1 MFIDESS
8 LSPETKLLYLRQHVS
23 GEASNLLNG
32 IGYNADAYE
41 IAKNRLGRRYGGER
55 RKIGLFLEKIENFE
69 TIKPGNAFDLERF
82 SNFLDLLVVN
92 LKESNLENELNSG
105 LLYVQLQKKMNKSLV
120 ASFHRWLHEQ
130 NLNGS
135 VMTLRK
141 FISLESEFEIIA
153 EETDRGF
160 SNSEVDTNFFVSEN
174 SELEQQDYLKCI
186 EGDRGM
192 LCSDSE
198 IKVDK
203 NIFLSCSAKQNKSLF
218 CYICK
223 KNHEIVECPKFISST
238 VEERQKLVMKYGLC
252 FGCIGRG
259 HIKKNCNHGIVC
271 QKCQKNH
278 NTLFPKKNSILPNK
292 LQLLAELSYTFVSK
306 MIGDTAGSKAR
317 PYFAFIFSLFMFVL
331 FCNMFGMI
339 PYTFTVTSHIIVTF
353 MLAAFIF
360 IGVTII
366 GFIKHGF
373 GYLKL
378 FVPSGVPAVL
388 LPLIVVI
395 EIISYLSRP
404 ISLSVRLFANMMAGH
419 TMMKVFGGFVISL
432 GIVGGW
438 LPLSFSVA
446 LTGLEILVAFLQAYV
461 FAILTC
467 IYLNDALNLH
477 H

>member
-1 MFIDESS
+1 MAANPMSQFDV
-8 LSPETKLLYLRQHVS
+8 YR
-23 GEASNLLNG
+23 
-32 IGYNADAYE
+32 IG
-41 IAKNRLGRRYGGER
+41 
-55 RKIGLFLEKIENFE
+55 
-69 TIKPGNAFDLERF
+69 P
-82 SNFLDLLVVN
+82 
-92 LKESNLENELNSG
+92 
-105 LLYVQLQKKMNKSLV
+105 
-120 ASFHRWLHEQ
+120 
-130 NLNGS
+130 
-135 VMTLRK
+135 
-141 FISLESEFEIIA
+141 
-153 EETDRGF
+153 
-160 SNSEVDTNFFVSEN
+160 
-174 SELEQQDYLKCI
+174 
-186 EGDRGM
+186 
-192 LCSDSE
+192 E
-198 IKVDK
+198 IKVGALDISFT
-203 NIFLSCSAKQNKSLF
+203 NASLF
-218 CYICK
+218 MIL
-223 KNHEIVECPKFISST
+223 ST
-238 VEERQKLVMKYGLC
+238 LSILLI
-252 FGCIGRG
+252 FNIGS
-259 HIKKNCNHGIVC
+259 
-271 QKCQKNH
+271 
-278 NTLFPKKNSILPNK
+278 KKNSILPNK
-292 LQLLAELSYTFVSK
+292 IQLLAELSYTFVSK
-306 MIGDTAGSKAR
+306 MISDTAGSKAK

-353 MLAAFIF
+353 VLASFIF
-360 IGVTII
+360 IGVTVI

-378 FVPSGVPAVL
+378 FVPSGVPVIL

>member
-1 MFIDESS
+1 MTQFNVH
-8 LSPETKLLYLRQHVS
+8 R
-23 GEASNLLNG
+23 
-32 IGYNADAYE
+32 IG
-41 IAKNRLGRRYGGER
+41 
-55 RKIGLFLEKIENFE
+55 
-69 TIKPGNAFDLERF
+69 P
-82 SNFLDLLVVN
+82 
-92 LKESNLENELNSG
+92 
-105 LLYVQLQKKMNKSLV
+105 
-120 ASFHRWLHEQ
+120 
-130 NLNGS
+130 
-135 VMTLRK
+135 
-141 FISLESEFEIIA
+141 
-153 EETDRGF
+153 
-160 SNSEVDTNFFVSEN
+160 
-174 SELEQQDYLKCI
+174 
-186 EGDRGM
+186 
-192 LCSDSE
+192 E
-198 IKVDK
+198 IKVGVFDISFT
-203 NIFLSCSAKQNKSLF
+203 NASLF
-218 CYICK
+218 MI
-223 KNHEIVECPKFISST
+223 ISS
-238 VEERQKLVMKYGLC
+238 VAILLIFSLGS
-252 FGCIGRG
+252 
-259 HIKKNCNHGIVC
+259 
-271 QKCQKNH
+271 
-278 NTLFPKKNSILPNK
+278 KKNSLLPNK
-292 LQLLAELSYTFVSK
+292 IQLLAELSYTFVSK
-306 MIGDTAGSKAR
+306 MISDTAGSKAK

-353 MLAAFIF
+353 VLASFIF
-360 IGVTII
+360 IGVTVI

-404 ISLSVRLFANMMAGH
+404 VSLSVRLFANMMAGH

>member
-1 MFIDESS
+1 MAANPMSQFDV
-8 LSPETKLLYLRQHVS
+8 YR
-23 GEASNLLNG
+23 
-32 IGYNADAYE
+32 IG
-41 IAKNRLGRRYGGER
+41 
-55 RKIGLFLEKIENFE
+55 
-69 TIKPGNAFDLERF
+69 P
-82 SNFLDLLVVN
+82 
-92 LKESNLENELNSG
+92 
-105 LLYVQLQKKMNKSLV
+105 
-120 ASFHRWLHEQ
+120 
-130 NLNGS
+130 
-135 VMTLRK
+135 
-141 FISLESEFEIIA
+141 
-153 EETDRGF
+153 
-160 SNSEVDTNFFVSEN
+160 
-174 SELEQQDYLKCI
+174 
-186 EGDRGM
+186 
-192 LCSDSE
+192 E
-198 IKVDK
+198 IKVGSFDISFT
-203 NIFLSCSAKQNKSLF
+203 NASLF
-218 CYICK
+218 MI
-223 KNHEIVECPKFISST
+223 IST
-238 VEERQKLVMKYGLC
+238 VSILLVFNLGSK
-252 FGCIGRG
+252 R
-259 HIKKNCNHGIVC
+259 
-271 QKCQKNH
+271 
-278 NTLFPKKNSILPNK
+278 NSVLPNK
-292 LQLLAELSYTFVSK
+292 MQLLAELSYTFVAK
-306 MIGDTAGSKAR
+306 MISDTAGSKAK

-353 MLAAFIF
+353 ILASFIF
-360 IGVTII
+360 IGVTVI

-432 GIVGGW
+432 GLVGGW

>member
-1 MFIDESS
+1 MAANPMSQFDV
-8 LSPETKLLYLRQHVS
+8 YR
-23 GEASNLLNG
+23 
-32 IGYNADAYE
+32 IG
-41 IAKNRLGRRYGGER
+41 
-55 RKIGLFLEKIENFE
+55 
-69 TIKPGNAFDLERF
+69 P
-82 SNFLDLLVVN
+82 
-92 LKESNLENELNSG
+92 
-105 LLYVQLQKKMNKSLV
+105 
-120 ASFHRWLHEQ
+120 
-130 NLNGS
+130 
-135 VMTLRK
+135 
-141 FISLESEFEIIA
+141 
-153 EETDRGF
+153 
-160 SNSEVDTNFFVSEN
+160 
-174 SELEQQDYLKCI
+174 
-186 EGDRGM
+186 
-192 LCSDSE
+192 E
-198 IKVDK
+198 IKVGAFDISFT
-203 NIFLSCSAKQNKSLF
+203 NASLF
-218 CYICK
+218 MI
-223 KNHEIVECPKFISST
+223 IST
-238 VEERQKLVMKYGLC
+238 VSILLVFNLGSK
-252 FGCIGRG
+252 R
-259 HIKKNCNHGIVC
+259 
-271 QKCQKNH
+271 
-278 NTLFPKKNSILPNK
+278 NSVLPNK
-292 LQLLAELSYTFVSK
+292 MQLLAELSYTFVAK
-306 MIGDTAGSKAR
+306 MISDTAGSKAK

-353 MLAAFIF
+353 ILASFIF
-360 IGVTII
+360 VGVTII

-432 GIVGGW
+432 GLVGGW